1 MINFSYILEQLKG
14 FTVEDVILKVCYFII
29 SIIVSKVSQLCWKK
43 VKRYV
48 NQHITIRE
56 LSEADKEFIKNN
68 NFEFEV
74 DNVDEYS
81 NLEELKRKGIV
92 NIEFCEDELQS
103 LSGIYLCT
111 VTNKNRLKISL
122 TDFGK
127 KIKDLIKK

>member
-14 FTVEDVILKVCYFII
+14 FTVEDVILKICYFII